1 MPSYDA
7 RCNTCEHE
15 FEERRKNTEP
25 VSECPRCGGEAS
37 TIWLRVS
44 ILDKAKDPYDL
55 ISSGTIPDAKPIKSF
70 AKDHRKGGKN
80 TV

>member
-1 MPSYDA
+1 MPLYDA
-7 RCNTCEHE
+7 RCTKCEHE
-15 FEERRKNTEP
+15 FEESRRWDEGVSSCP
-25 VSECPRCGGEAS
+25 VCHSVAR
-37 TIWLRVS
+37 TIWKRVP

-55 ISSGTIPDAKPIKSF
+55 IECGTVPDPKPIKSF